1 MLVVK
6 HNPCHWFA
14 MIVAFED
21 AEWSI
26 WPDASVIAMTVVRR
40 RYSATW
46 MLYWTH
52 RFPNRWG
59 IAIHLHLTSL
69 KGISSMKLH

>member
-6 HNPCHWFA
+6 HNPRHPFA

-26 WPDASVIAMTVVRR
+26 WPDAAVTAMAVAR
-40 RYSATW
+40 
-46 MLYWTH
+46 
-52 RFPNRWG
+52 
-59 IAIHLHLTSL
+59 
-69 KGISSMKLH
+69 